1 MAKKKAGSHEK
12 KAKKESK
19 SKSKAL
25 ARAAKPVKGAK
36 VKKTESAGM
45 EDIIHQILA
54 TTGKKPEKKVAKPVE
69 EVEEIEGATAET
81 IPEEIIHEGAEVP
94 EFMPA
99 ANAAEENKAG
109 KKGKRSKKEIET
121 ASMMEAGRVQF
132 ESLGP
137 EVAKERI
144 SVKPIPRIASG
155 IHGLDEMTDGGF
167 EEKSIL
173 LINGDPGS
181 GKTIFGLQF
190 LYAGAQR
197 GEAGLYISFGE
208 PREWLYPRMMGFGM
222 DFQELE
228 DKKLFFVIEY
238 QPHEIAKLMQEEGG
252 TIYDI
257 VMAYNVKRIVVD
269 PITPYLVQ
277 FENLYDARLA
287 LVRFM
292 DVVRKWNATTMLLN
306 EVSERTTPHPT
317 TVLTEFLTDG
327 VFNLIHRRTEEGIQL
342 RGIEIWKLC
351 GIAHMEVARPFAFTK
366 RGMVVYPTE
375 RLFAKSR

>member
-1 MAKKKAGSHEK
+1 MAKAKPKTSSAGKKIK
-12 KAKKESK
+12 KVQKGKKSANIPKES
-19 SKSKAL
+19 
-25 ARAAKPVKGAK
+25 AKPGQEKGSDMD
-36 VKKTESAGM
+36 TL
-45 EDIIHQILA
+45 IHQILIS
-54 TTGKKPEKKVAKPVE
+54 TKKGKEKQKKKQKKPKAETE
-69 EVEEIEGATAET
+69 EVEKIEGIEAADIDSIEAMPLAG
-81 IPEEIIHEGAEVP
+81 IEDVEGKKKEKGKKQP
-94 EFMPA
+94 
-99 ANAAEENKAG
+99 
-109 KKGKRSKKEIET
+109 KKGKKQE
-121 ASMMEAGRVQF
+121 MLEAGVSF

-144 SVKPIPRIASG
+144 STKPILKIASG
-155 IHGLDEMTDGGF
+155 IQGLDDMTDGGF
-167 EEKSIL
+167 EEKSIIL
-173 LINGDPGS
+173 VNGDPGA
-181 GKTIFGLQF
+181 GKTILGLQF
-190 LYAGAQR
+190 LYAGAQK

-208 PREWLYPRMMGFGM
+208 PREWLYPRMKLFGM

-257 VMAYNVKRIVVD
+257 VTAYKVKRIVVD

-292 DVVRKWNATTMLLN
+292 NVVRKWNATTLLLN
-306 EVSERTTPHPT
+306 EVSTRIDPHPT

-327 VFNLIHRRTEEGIQL
+327 VLNLIHRRTEEGIQL
-342 RGIEIWKLC
+342 RGLEIWKLC

-366 RGMVVYPTE
+366 RGIVVYPTE
-375 RLFAKSR
+375 RMFSKTK